1 MRSRLCVLLAIAAV
15 PLAGCGSTGTTSS
28 SGPGADPARLV
39 PSTTPLYVEAVVRP
53 DGSLRDGATAAL
65 GKLLGTSDP
74 WAKVTAL
81 LDRSSGS
88 NDVTWEDLKPWLG
101 KRVGVFLTSIGSA
114 HTQGAVIADTTD
126 TGKAQA
132 ALGQI
137 VRRSA
142 ARNHGSPAG
151 QSYRGVGLQI
161 DRNGDIA
168 AGVVDGYGLLGSLSA
183 VHQAV
188 DVARGG
194 RPLTDVTDY
203 AAARSA
209 VGADRSLGLAY
220 VVPQG
225 IIDALARMSGS
236 AAAVSPVRNPQTLAL
251 LRQAMARAGRVLT
264 ASLHAD
270 AGAVRLDLASIGAP
284 ASSAST
290 AGADALAALP
300 SDAWLGLGLGHL
312 GTGLTRGVTELGQ
325 LARISGGVVSSGGID
340 VAGLLA
346 RFKARTGID
355 LQRDFFSWMGT
366 GAVYARGTGL
376 ADIGGALTIT
386 STDPAKSHRAVALL
400 GRGLRRA
407 GAQVQAAT
415 VPGYDTAIEV
425 RTTRVPVSLFVAAGG
440 NRFSLGI
447 NPQALTDVLHPSSTL
462 GSSAPYRDATVALG
476 GDLKPIFLLDTPTI
490 VNLLD
495 SFGVTSQP
503 AFAKAKP
510 ILDALGP
517 IAIGSARDG
526 NITRISVA
534 LGLR

>member
-1 MRSRLCVLLAIAAV
+1 MRSRLCVLLAVAAV
-15 PLAGCGSTGTTSS
+15 PLAGCGSSATTGS
-28 SGPGADPARLV
+28 SGPGADPATLV
-39 PSTTPLYVEAVVRP
+39 PSTTPLYIEAVVRP

-65 GKLLGTSDP
+65 GKLLATGDP
-74 WAKVTAL
+74 GAKITAL

-88 NDVTWEDLKPWLG
+88 SDVTWEDLKPWLG

-132 ALGQI
+132 SLGQI

-142 ARNHGSPAG
+142 ARSHGSPAG
-151 QSYRGVGLQI
+151 QSYRGVGLQV
-161 DRNGDIA
+161 DPKGDVA
-168 AGVVDGYGLLGSLSA
+168 AGVVDGYALLGSVSG
-183 VHQAV
+183 VHQAI

-194 RPLTDVTDY
+194 RPLTDVADY
-203 AAARSA
+203 TAARSA
-209 VGADRSLGLAY
+209 VGADQSLGVAY
-220 VVPQG
+220 VVPQSV
-225 IIDALARMSGS
+225 IDALATTSGS
-236 AAAVSPVRNPQTLAL
+236 AAAVSPLRNPQTLAL
-251 LRQAMARAGRVLT
+251 LRQAMARAGRVIV
-264 ASLHAD
+264 ASLRAD

-300 SDAWLGLGLGHL
+300 SDAWLGLGAGDL
-312 GTGLTRGVTELGQ
+312 GTGLTRGLAQIGQ
-325 LARISGGVVSSGGID
+325 LARFSSGSVD

-355 LQRDFFSWMGT
+355 LQRDFFSWMGS

-376 ADIGGALTIT
+376 ADIGGVLTIT
-386 STDPAKSHRAVALL
+386 STNPAKSHRAVALL

-425 RTTRVPVSLFVAAGG
+425 RSTRVPVSLFVAAGG

-462 GSSAPYRDATVALG
+462 GSSPAYRDATKALG

-490 VNLLD
+490 VNLLE
-495 SFGVTSQP
+495 SFGITAQP

-517 IAIGSARDG
+517 IAVGSARDG
-526 NITRISVA
+526 DITRISVA